1 MTTRPTAHAPVR
13 ACVNVI
19 FIGPP
24 GSGKGT
30 QAVRIAERYSIP
42 HISTGEILRAAVKAG
57 TELGKQV
64 AATLAAGGLVDDGLM
79 TDLVRSRLAQPDV
92 ARGFLLD
99 GFPRTVKQGQALDD
113 ILGGAPLI
121 VALISVPD
129 DAIIRRLGNRR
140 VCESCSITQSVS
152 GGSEGQNESCPY
164 CGGRLVR
171 RQDDEPATVRR
182 RLQNYAEF
190 AEPLIEYYRNRPS
203 FASIDGLQHPNKV
216 TAALVAHI
224 ERQLQVFGAQPSGS

>member
-99 GFPRTVKQGQALDD
+99 GFPRTVAQAE
-113 ILGGAPLI
+113 
-121 VALISVPD
+121 AL
-129 DAIIRRLGNRR
+129 AHRG
-140 VCESCSITQSVS
+140 S
-152 GGSEGQNESCPY
+152 GRSP
-164 CGGRLVR
+164 
-171 RQDDEPATVRR
+171 P
-182 RLQNYAEF
+182 
-190 AEPLIEYYRNRPS
+190 
-203 FASIDGLQHPNKV
+203 
-216 TAALVAHI
+216 
-224 ERQLQVFGAQPSGS
+224 

>member
-1 MTTRPTAHAPVR
+1 MTTPPATR
-13 ACVNVI
+13 AAGHPRVNII

-30 QAVRIAERYSIP
+30 QAVRIAERYRIP

-57 TELGKQV
+57 SELGKQV
-64 AATLAAGGLVDDGLM
+64 ATTLATGGLVGDGLM

-92 ARGFLLD
+92 LRGFLLD
-99 GFPRTVKQGQALDD
+99 GFPRTVGQAQALDE
-113 ILGGAPLI
+113 LLAGAPLI
-121 VALISVPD
+121 GALISVPD
-129 DAIIRRLGNRR
+129 EAIVRRLGSRR

-152 GGSEGQNESCPY
+152 EGSDGQNDSCPY

-171 RQDDEPATVRR
+171 RQDDEPATIRR

-190 AEPLIEYYRNRPS
+190 AEPVIAYYRNRPS
-203 FASIDGLQHPNKV
+203 FASIDGVQHPNQV
-216 TAALVAHI
+216 TAALTAHI
-224 ERQLQVFGAQPSGS
+224 DRQLKSA

>member
-1 MTTRPTAHAPVR
+1 MTTPPATR
-13 ACVNVI
+13 AAGHPRVNII

-30 QAVRIAERYSIP
+30 QAVRIAERYRIP
-42 HISTGEILRAAVKAG
+42 HISTGEIVKAG
-57 TELGKQV
+57 SELGKQV
-64 AATLAAGGLVDDGLM
+64 ATTLATGGLVGDGLM

-92 ARGFLLD
+92 LRGLLLD
-99 GFPRTVKQGQALDD
+99 GFPRTVGQAQALDD
-113 ILGGAPLI
+113 LLAGAPLI

-129 DAIIRRLGNRR
+129 EAIVRRLGSRR

-152 GGSEGQNESCPY
+152 EGSDGQNDSCPY

-171 RQDDEPATVRR
+171 RQDDEPATIRR

-190 AEPLIEYYRNRPS
+190 AEPVIAYYRSRPS
-203 FASIDGLQHPNKV
+203 FASIDGVQHPNQV
-216 TAALVAHI
+216 TTALTAHI
-224 ERQLQVFGAQPSGS
+224 DRQLKSA